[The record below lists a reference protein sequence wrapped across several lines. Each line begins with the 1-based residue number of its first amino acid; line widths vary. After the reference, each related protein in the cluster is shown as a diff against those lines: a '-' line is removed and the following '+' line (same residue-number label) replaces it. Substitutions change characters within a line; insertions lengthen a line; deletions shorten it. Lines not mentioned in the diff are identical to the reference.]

1 MHWQRAA
8 AAPIRP
14 STDCFLMA
22 TLANIPGIESFIR
35 EAVQDRRMSHEQVGI
50 NLRAAYP
57 NLRRGLSTA
66 SIKQYCL
73 DHDIH
78 KTARIDQSTV
88 NRLVSLNVM
97 RVR

>member
-1 MHWQRAA
+1 
-8 AAPIRP
+8 
-14 STDCFLMA
+14 MA
-22 TLANIPGIESFIR
+22 TLASIPGIESFIR
-35 EAVQDRRMSHEQVGI
+35 EAVQDRCMSHEQVGI

-66 SIKQYCL
+66 SVKRYCL
-73 DHDIH
+73 DQDIH
-78 KTARIDQSTV
+78 KTSRIDQSAV